1 MTIQHEYVDGNRLA
15 GPLADVF
22 AVDITA
28 ASTSCTG
35 CGKQSVVAQLHV
47 YVVGEGYVARCP
59 GCQDPVLRYARTSTG
74 GVLDLRGTLSL
85 QVPLPG

>member
-1 MTIQHEYVDGNRLA
+1 VTIQHEYVDGNRLA

-28 ASTSCTG
+28 ASTSCIG
-35 CGKQSVVAQLHV
+35 CGRRSVVAQLHV